1 MPDKIIIIGAG
12 VIGAACALALQAD
25 GYDVVLID
33 REAPCA
39 GASSGNAGVIVNA
52 SCVPTAMPGML
63 FEVLR
68 MLGQPLPPLSI
79 RPTYFHKIL
88 PWLIRFIWQGR
99 YRAATENAT
108 HLHALSRHAVT
119 SWHCL
124 IGEST
129 LTSLLEESGW
139 LKVYESEQT
148 YAGTARARHLMDQI
162 GTKYEVLSAVQVH
175 DLEPNLAA
183 IYKFGI
189 YQRDCLRILNPNR
202 LVQGMVDLLLSRGG
216 AYTQFAVERIQL
228 DSGNV
233 SLTGP
238 AGILIADKVVI
249 AAGAWSRSLARQ
261 LGDDVPLD
269 TERGY
274 HLMLPAST
282 QSLLNGPVMNGESS
296 FVLSPME
303 GGLRLT
309 SQVEFGGLNAAPDYA
324 RVRSLLPVAKR
335 MLPGIDAR
343 EESVWMG
350 FRPSLP
356 DSLPV
361 LGFSSSSTGV
371 LYAFGHQHL
380 GMTLGAISGFVVADL
395 VAGRKPVMDV
405 SPYGPQRF

>member
-12 VIGAACALALQAD
+12 VIGAASALALQAD

-33 REAPCA
+33 RKAPCA
-39 GASSGNAGVIVNA
+39 GASFGNAGVIVNA
-52 SCVPTAMPGML
+52 SCVPTAMPGIL
-63 FEVLR
+63 FDVVR
-68 MLGQPLPPLSI
+68 MLGQTLPPVSI
-79 RPTYFHKIL
+79 RPAYFHKIL
-88 PWLIRFIWQGR
+88 PWLLRFIWQSR
-99 YRAATENAT
+99 TAAVKHNAT
-108 HLHALSRHAVT
+108 HLHALSEHAVT
-119 SWHCL
+119 SWQRL
-124 IGEST
+124 VGTST
-129 LTSLLEESGW
+129 LSCLLEESGW
-139 LKVYESEQT
+139 LKVYELEKTFAATSK
-148 YAGTARARHLMDQI
+148 ARKLMDET
-162 GTKYEVLSAVQVH
+162 GSKYEVLRAAEILE
-175 DLEPNLAA
+175 LEPALAP
-183 IYKFGI
+183 IFNFGL
-189 YQRDCLRILNPNR
+189 YQKDCLRIVSPHR

-216 AYTQFAVERIQL
+216 AFTQFFVERIQL
-228 DSGNV
+228 ESEKV

-238 AGILIADKVVI
+238 AGILNADKVVV

-282 QSLLNGPVMNGESS
+282 RALLNGPVMNGESS

-303 GGLRLT
+303 DGLRLT
-309 SQVEFGGLNAAPDYA
+309 SQIEFGGLSADPDYA
-324 RVRSLLPVAKR
+324 RVRSLLPIAKR
-335 MLPGIDAR
+335 MLPGLDAR

-361 LGFSSSSTGV
+361 LGFSSKSNRV

-395 VAGRKPVMDV
+395 VAGRKPVVDV
-405 SPYGPQRF
+405 SPYSPQRF

>member
-12 VIGAACALALQAD
+12 VIGAATALALQAD

-39 GASSGNAGVIVNA
+39 GASFGNAGVIVNA
-52 SCVPTAMPGML
+52 SCVPTAMPGVL
-63 FEVLR
+63 FEALR
-68 MLGQPLPPLSI
+68 MFTQPLPPISI

-88 PWLIRFIWQGR
+88 PWLMRFIWQSR
-99 YRAATENAT
+99 SRAVTKNAA
-108 HLHALSRHAVT
+108 HLHALSRHAVA
-119 SWHCL
+119 SWQRL
-124 IGEST
+124 IGKST
-129 LTSLLEESGW
+129 LTSLLEKSGW
-139 LKVYESEQT
+139 LKVYESDQS
-148 YAGTARARHLMDQI
+148 YAATARARNLMYQI
-162 GTKYEVLSAVQVH
+162 GTKYDVLSAAQVH
-175 DLEPNLAA
+175 ELEPNLAA
-183 IYKFGI
+183 IFKFGI
-189 YQRDCLRILNPNR
+189 YQRECLRILNPSR

-228 DSGNV
+228 ESGKV

-238 AGILIADKVVI
+238 AGILNADKVIV

-282 QSLLNGPVMNGESS
+282 RALLNGPVMNGESS

-303 GGLRLT
+303 DGLRLT
-309 SQVEFGGLNAAPDYA
+309 SQVEFGGLSADPDYA
-324 RVRSLLPVAKR
+324 RVRSLLPAAKR
-335 MLPGIDAR
+335 MLPGLDAQ

-361 LGFSSSSTGV
+361 LGFSSKSNRV

-405 SPYGPQRF
+405 SPYSPQRF